1 VLEKDEEGK
10 TATEEAPVLE
20 QDAQD
25 DNVDLAEIVSD
36 DVVAGEEEVMEEV
49 TKKLSQR

>member
-36 DVVAGEEEVMEEV
+36 DVVAEK
-49 TKKLSQR
+49 KKLWKR